1 MNMAMRKYEGGDA
14 TITQQTGQVSLN
26 HLEEELLSYIKK
38 IRCSQT
44 TATAIGPVAV
54 LH

>member
-14 TITQQTGQVSLN
+14 TITKQTGQVSLN

-38 IRCSQT
+38 RCSQT
-44 TATAIGPVAV
+44 TATANGPVAV